1 MNETEE
7 EMKRLDNQYFGLLK
21 ALIVI
26 APVGLALAYFKSNVI
41 IFVNRVFSTSI
52 TASDLGLFFIVFC
65 IFVAALLTRQ
75 RG

>member
-7 EMKRLDNQYFGLLK
+7 EMKRLDNQSFGLLK
-21 ALIVI
+21 SLIFIV
-26 APVGLALAYFKSNVI
+26 PVGLSLVYFKSSVI
-41 IFVNRVFSTSI
+41 AFVNRVFSTSI
-52 TASDLGLFFIVFC
+52 TASDLGLFFIAFC